1 MLHALNKQN
10 NTTHDPF
17 FISNSAMLKKFRST
31 SKDDV
36 DQFLNKKNSDLYLR
50 KLQISFDWRKI

>member
-50 KLQISFDWRKI
+50 KLQISFD